1 MRVRLTKR
9 AAVGTRASLTK
20 RAAVGTWASL
30 TKRAAAPLSSEAQPS
45 AS

>member
-1 MRVRLTKR
+1 MRVR
-9 AAVGTRASLTK
+9 LTK

-30 TKRAAAPLSSEAQPS
+30 TKRAAAPLSSEVQRS

>member
-9 AAVGTRASLTK
+9 AVVGTGASLTK
-20 RAAVGTWASL
+20 RAAVGTRASL